1 MIDFDFFGSDIPF
14 YIFFQVFLGTDP
26 DIDIITVNKQRL

>member
-14 YIFFQVFLGTDP
+14 YIFFKYFWELILILTLLQ
-26 DIDIITVNKQRL
+26 